1 MFMGDDSS
9 LKGCGFESRHHI
21 LDGNF
26 FALICCT
33 SYIVCSKKTE
43 NKLKE
48 AWVGPF
54 LKHPILL
61 HQIPSYLEM
70 HFWALIMK
78 EGGR

>member
-54 LKHPILL
+54 KKRKAEQARKFSVSQSLNPI
-61 HQIPSYLEM
+61 
-70 HFWALIMK
+70 
-78 EGGR
+78 